1 MDVYF
6 SMYRMLI
13 MFVFLNVSLKLH
25 FMYALKLLRNKS
37 TEILN
42 LKTRIGL
49 SFQEETEICASFK
62 IFHIKNV
69 PEFL

>member
-6 SMYRMLI
+6 SMCRLLI

-25 FMYALKLLRNKS
+25 FIYALKLLRNKS
-37 TEILN
+37 IEILN
-42 LKTRIGL
+42 LKTRKCL
-49 SFQEETEICASFK
+49 SFQEETEIYASFE
-62 IFHIKNV
+62 IFHIKNG